1 MSGRRKIL
9 PGGQGLPGTA
19 RRLRIAVVV
28 PKFGLIGGGER
39 FAYELTERL
48 SRNDRYE
55 FHVFAN
61 RWKAGAGRIAFHRVP
76 AVRFPRFLRPLG
88 FAWFSGRMV
97 SRGQFDLVHAHE
109 RIFRA
114 DVVSLHSVPHAEWVR
129 EVREKRMSLFDR
141 ATDAVERRM
150 AEGAGRAWY
159 LPVSSIAREAFLA
172 RYPVDPARVR
182 IVHPGVDAE
191 RFAGPDRAACR
202 REIRSRHGIG
212 ESDLVVLFV
221 GMNFEVK
228 GLDRVIASVARA
240 GRGTPGTRWSILV
253 VGRGD
258 EEKYRRISR
267 EAGIGDSVFFAG
279 PREEGIEK
287 YYRASDLLMML
298 SSFDTFG
305 MVVLEAMA
313 AGLPVVVSARVGAK
327 DIVDEGING
336 FVASSPEDAE
346 AVAATVSAMADAG
359 IRSRF
364 GGEAQRAAS
373 WHTWDRAAGEV
384 GKAYEE
390 CFASRLLEGGIPR
403 ERGKG

>member
-1 MSGRRKIL
+1 MTGEKQRI
-9 PGGQGLPGTA
+9 
-19 RRLRIAVVV
+19 RIAVVV

-48 SRNDRYE
+48 SRNDRYD

-61 RWKAGAGRIAFHRVP
+61 RWKEGAGRIAFHRVP
-76 AVRFPRFLRPLG
+76 AIRFPRFLRPLG
-88 FAWFSGRMV
+88 FAWLSGRLV
-97 SRGQFDLVHAHE
+97 SRGRFDLVHAHE
-109 RIFRA
+109 RVFQA
-114 DVVSLHSVPHAEWVR
+114 DVISLHSVPHAEWVR
-129 EVREKRMSLFDR
+129 NVRRKRMSLFDR
-141 ATDAVERRM
+141 ATDYVEKRM
-150 AEGAGRAWY
+150 AENTARAWH
-159 LPVSSIAREAFLA
+159 LPVSSIARDAFLA
-172 RYPVDPARVR
+172 RYPVDPARVK
-182 IVHPGVDAE
+182 VVPPGVDVE

-228 GLDRVIASVARA
+228 GLDRVIAAVARA
-240 GRGTPGTRWSILV
+240 GRETPGTKWSTLV

-298 SSFDTFG
+298 STFDTFG

-313 AGLPVVVSARVGAK
+313 AGLPVVVSATVGAK
-327 DIVDEGING
+327 DVVDDGVNG
-336 FVASSPEDAE
+336 FVLQDPRDDES
-346 AVAATVSAMADAG
+346 VAGAIAALADPVVL
-359 IRSRF
+359 SRF
-364 GGEAQRAAS
+364 GGEAQRTATRCS
-373 WHTWDRAAGEV
+373 WERTTDEIARL
-384 GKAYEE
+384 YEE
-390 CFASRLLEGGIPR
+390 VADRRLDW
-403 ERGKG
+403 